1 MTSFWRLSSEKET
14 IRKSWQWRYV
24 LFMSFP
30 VIWMLLMLLKF
41 FNKTSNKGLS
51 HYFSKK
57 ATDFKRRKSLKV
69 RLIIFFLIDDIIK
82 NNTDAIILIKWLMF
96 KFLLKSKD
104 VLHQVSSDMG
114 EVNSFYSSFSDAGKK
129 APCLSKVRKSL
140 PSISKKLRRNKE
152 GYHHLSS
159 PSTYLSTE
167 FRNKET
173 SSISY
178 HP

>member
-1 MTSFWRLSSEKET
+1 MTS
-14 IRKSWQWRYV
+14 
-24 LFMSFP
+24 
-30 VIWMLLMLLKF
+30 
-41 FNKTSNKGLS
+41 
-51 HYFSKK
+51 SK
-57 ATDFKRRKSLKV
+57 
-69 RLIIFFLIDDIIK
+69 
-82 NNTDAIILIKWLMF
+82 IILTPSF

-114 EVNSFYSSFSDAGKK
+114 EVNSFYSSFSDAGQK

-178 HP
+178 HPQVPSKSFTQYFRFFFGLQHGMVTSLFINFTTLTGPNKFPSLKYSAIHKLTTTYFYSFSVFDNAKIFRWLVSIN